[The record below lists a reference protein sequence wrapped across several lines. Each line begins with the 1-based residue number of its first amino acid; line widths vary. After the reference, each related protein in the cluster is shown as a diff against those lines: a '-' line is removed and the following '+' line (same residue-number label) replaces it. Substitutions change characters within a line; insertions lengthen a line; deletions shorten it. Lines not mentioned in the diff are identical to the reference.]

1 MIFLF
6 GKIIFSME
14 IPAGRPEM
22 RWKNLTKVAFK
33 SILKNRMRSLL
44 TMLGIII
51 GVGAVIALVSVGK
64 GATASIGKQISSL
77 GTNLLIVRPGSG
89 NMHGVNRGA
98 ASLNTLSLTDIK
110 KLNEESTLI
119 KYFSPYVVA
128 QGQVIGN
135 GKNWSTTIQGVSE
148 NYLKIKDWPLV
159 NGTFFSERDI
169 KSRRKI
175 AVIGKTVAD
184 ELFDGQDPIGMRIR
198 IRNIPFR
205 IIGVLT
211 EKGQSMMGDQ
221 DDVILAPYST
231 VLYRMQD
238 GKYLNAIF
246 ASAYSVDDMENAQ
259 KEIEVILSKS
269 HKIRPGADND
279 FVVRSQSEILSTV
292 TGVTDML
299 TMLLGVIAGISLLV
313 GGIGI
318 MNIMLVSVTER
329 TREIG
334 IRMAVGARGKDILI
348 QFLVESVILSL
359 SGGILG
365 IVLGFGLGKILAG
378 AINSGMIIDPV
389 MTVVAFLFSG
399 AVGVFFGFY
408 PARKASG
415 LNPIDALR
423 YE

>member
-1 MIFLF
+1 
-6 GKIIFSME
+6 
-14 IPAGRPEM
+14 
-22 RWKNLTKVAFK
+22 
-33 SILKNRMRSLL
+33 MRSLL

-64 GATASIGKQISSL
+64 GATSDIEKEISTL

-89 NMHGVNRGA
+89 RMHGVNRGA
-98 ASLNTLSLTDIK
+98 ASLNTLTLKDIK
-110 KLNEESTLI
+110 KLEEETTLI
-119 KYFSPYVVA
+119 DYFSPYVVA
-128 QGQVIGN
+128 PAQIIGN
-135 GKNWSTTIQGVSE
+135 GKNWSSSVQGVAE
-148 NYLKIKDWPLV
+148 NYLKIKDWPIK
-159 NGTFFSERDI
+159 NGDFFTSRDI
-169 KSRRKI
+169 KARRKI

-184 ELFDGQDPIGMRIR
+184 ELFPGQNPVGMRIR
-198 IRNIPFR
+198 IRNIPFK
-205 IIGVLT
+205 IVGLLS

-231 VLYRMQD
+231 VLYRMSE

-246 ASAYSVDDMENAQ
+246 ASANSVDVMDQAQ
-259 KEIEVILSKS
+259 KEIEEILEKS
-269 HKIRPGADND
+269 HKIRPGEEND

-292 TGVTDML
+292 TGVTGML
-299 TMLLGVIAGISLLV
+299 TMLLGVIAGVSLLV

-334 IRMAVGARGKDILI
+334 IRMAVGARGKDILV

-359 SGGILG
+359 FGGIIGIFLG
-365 IVLGFGLGKILAG
+365 IGLGKVLSG
-378 AINSGMIIDPV
+378 AINSSMIIDPV
-389 MTVVAFLFSG
+389 MTIVAFLFSG
-399 AVGVFFGFY
+399 AVGIFFGFY
-408 PARKASG
+408 PAKKASG